1 MNELLESYS
10 RLMSILQKMSKS
22 QLEDLGILQEQLSL
36 ARQETET
43 LKTQLMIQ
51 EKQTRHLVEYNAYLE
66 SKQKKA
72 NRRFWS
78 GVTMGVG
85 VGMIGTAAI
94 LSVAN
99 TDSLAV
105 ERVSKGLMI
114 GGAAVAAVGGG
125 LFVFTI
131 FF

>member
-10 RLMSILQKMSKS
+10 RLMTILQKMSKS

-85 VGMIGTAAI
+85 VGMVGTAAI

-114 GGAAVAAVGGG
+114 GGAATAAVGGG
-125 LFVFTI
+125 LFIVTI

>member
-10 RLMSILQKMSKS
+10 RLMTILQKMSKS

-72 NRRFWS
+72 NLRLLSGIGLGLGAGMFMTSLALQNDNPIMRDVFKYGGIAF
-78 GVTMGVG
+78 GVT
-85 VGMIGTAAI
+85 
-94 LSVAN
+94 
-99 TDSLAV
+99 
-105 ERVSKGLMI
+105 
-114 GGAAVAAVGGG
+114 GAAG
-125 LFVFTI
+125 LIVLSIPFK
-131 FF
+131 